1 MEHRLISEEEGDEM
15 VAAFYRSHAWHP
27 NAELSRGTWAIVLS
41 CPECPIYPEHG
52 LWASAEVDNEA
63 RDKALGRDTEPRQ
76 YPGLRIRE
84 RASA

>member
-52 LWASAEVDNEA
+52 LWRSAEVDNEA

-76 YPGLRIRE
+76 HPGLRIRQ
-84 RASA
+84 AS